1 MHLGQWG
8 ASNAA
13 EVRSSSDAVFVMV
26 MTGEEAKL
34 VILGKDGL
42 VSHMKAGGAFL
53 LTATIKSNEASGIAA
68 ALESS
73 GINLIDSPVSGGYP
87 GA

>member
-1 MHLGQWG
+1 MHLRQWR

-42 VSHMKAGGAFL
+42 VSHMKAGGAVL
-53 LTATIKSNEASGIAA
+53 LTVTIKSKEASGIAA